1 MKIVKSRIILILLA
15 CLLMTL
21 WLSTAVKFE
30 PAEGFEDRTQENPKP
45 TSVEDDIVENK
56 TELDKIP
63 PLPETKP
70 FTSDNTIGSK
80 LGLNSDDKTHLQDIT
95 KKVFTNIG
103 ALASQQIGRLF
114 GEGFENMGSIQ
125 YASYV

>member
-1 MKIVKSRIILILLA
+1 MKVVKSRIILILLA
-15 CLLMTL
+15 CLIMTL
-21 WLSTAVKFE
+21 WLSTAIKIEAV
-30 PAEGFEDRTQENPKP
+30 EGFEDKIQENPKP
-45 TSVEDDIVENK
+45 ITVEDDIVENK

-63 PLPETKP
+63 PLPETNP

-80 LGLNSDDKTHLQDIT
+80 LGLNADDKTHMQDIT